1 MNKPK
6 NKRKQLFANKLHS
19 QTVFLVFIAGALPAV
34 ITTICLYYLIFG
46 VMADQLS
53 IPEVIA
59 YNILPAAEKVFLI
72 LAIAL
77 PISIIAILII
87 AHRITFAILG
97 PFDRIIR
104 ELDEHLKGEKK
115 GHINLRKGD
124 KFLPLVDRVNELLD
138 RLEKTPDS

>member
-6 NKRKQLFANKLHS
+6 NKRRQLFANKLHS
-19 QTVFLVFIAGALPAV
+19 QTVFLVFIAGALPTI

-46 VMADQLS
+46 VMAEQLS
-53 IPEVIA
+53 IPEAIA

-77 PISIIAILII
+77 PLSIIAILII
-87 AHRITFAILG
+87 AHRITHKILG

-104 ELDEHLKGEKK
+104 ELDEHLKGEGK
-115 GHINLRKGD
+115 GRINLREGD
-124 KFLPLVDRVNELLD
+124 KFLPLVDRINELLN